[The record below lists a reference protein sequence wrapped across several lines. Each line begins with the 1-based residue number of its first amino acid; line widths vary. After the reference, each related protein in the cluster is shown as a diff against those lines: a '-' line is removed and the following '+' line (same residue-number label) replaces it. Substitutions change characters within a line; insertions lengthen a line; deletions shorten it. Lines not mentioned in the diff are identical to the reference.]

1 MASPEKSVC
10 DKVVA
15 TSGIL
20 LRSKKQVLDLLIE
33 DFRISEDR
41 LKSFNT
47 EEMKSWLPFDPKK
60 SSLEILINTISQL

>member
-1 MASPEKSVC
+1 

-20 LRSKKQVLDLLIE
+20 LRSKKQVIDLLIE
-33 DFRISEDR
+33 DFRISEEK

-47 EEMKSWLPFDPKK
+47 EEMKSWLPFAPKK
-60 SSLEILINTISQL
+60 SSIEMLINTISELQE